1 MEAQPSRADPR
12 NAQDFGRAHSLLL
25 WVQFDGSA
33 FSGFQRQQGD
43 IRSVAGTIEQT
54 WLDLFSEEIWARS
67 SSRTD
72 AGVHARRMP
81 VLVRTSRNVGP
92 RGAMLALNTRLPED
106 LKVISGEEV
115 AQDADIR
122 ADAVGKRY
130 LYHVQ
135 EGPVRLPLW
144 RLRAWHV
151 RGPLDLAKM
160 QEGAALLRGVH
171 DFSAFRSQH
180 CGSATTLRDLHV
192 VSVVELLREG
202 DCRLLQIAVDGN
214 AFLHNMVRIIAGT
227 LVDLGRN
234 RRQLADLQHALEE
247 GDRRASGQTA
257 PPHGLQLDDVYF
269 GPWGQRLGTDYKRI
283 LLHMDADRAARAA
296 AAIDDGQTVADPALP
311 RQ

>member
-1 MEAQPSRADPR
+1 MTSRADPR

-33 FSGFQRQQGD
+33 FSGFQRQQGE
-43 IRSVAGTIEQT
+43 IRSVAGTLEHT
-54 WLDLFSEEIWARS
+54 GLDLFSEEIWARS

-81 VLVRTSRNVGP
+81 VLVRTNRNVGP
-92 RGAMLALNTRLPED
+92 RGAMLALNTRLPDD
-106 LKVISGEEV
+106 LKVTEAEEV

-130 LYHVQ
+130 LYHVL

-160 QEGAALLRGVH
+160 QEGAAVLRGVH

-192 VSVVELLREG
+192 VSVAEVIREG
-202 DCRLLQIAVDGN
+202 EGRVLQIAVDGN

-234 RRQLADLQHALEE
+234 RRQLADLQRALGQ

-269 GPWGQRLGTDYKRI
+269 GPWGQRLGTDYKSI

-296 AAIDDGQTVADPALP
+296 LAIDPGLTVADGDASAAC
-311 RQ
+311 

>member
-1 MEAQPSRADPR
+1 MEALTSRADPA

-25 WVQFDGSA
+25 WVQFDGGA
-33 FSGFQRQQGD
+33 FSGFQRQQGG

-54 WLDLFSEEIWARS
+54 WLEQFREEIWARS

-81 VLVRTSRNVGP
+81 VLVRTNLAIGP
-92 RGAMLALNTRLPED
+92 RGVMLGLNTKLPED
-106 LKVISGEEV
+106 LKVLSAQEV
-115 AQDADIR
+115 SVAADIR

-130 LYHVQ
+130 VYHVQ
-135 EGPVRLPLW
+135 EGPLRLPLW
-144 RLRAWHV
+144 RHRAWHV
-151 RGPLDLAKM
+151 RGPLSLDKM

-180 CGSATTLRDLHV
+180 CGSATTLRDLHLV
-192 VSVVELLREG
+192 AVTEIVEEG
-202 DCRLLQIAVDGN
+202 DCRVLQIAVDGN

-234 RRQLADLQHALEE
+234 RRQLADLARALGE

-257 PPHGLQLDDVYF
+257 PPHGLQLDDVFF

-296 AAIDDGQTVADPALP
+296 ERLELPAPSTDGQ
-311 RQ
+311 